1 VRFELINPA
10 ELGAPRGWTNG
21 VLAPAGGRVLFVA
34 GQAGWR
40 DADGPAPG
48 FVEQFTAA
56 LDRTLAVL
64 RQAGAA
70 PTDVARMTVY
80 VTDVAAYR
88 AARGGLREVW
98 RARFGSYFPAMAL
111 VEVTGLVERAAVVEI
126 ETTAVL
132 GERR

>member
-1 VRFELINPA
+1 VSFELINPR

-21 VLAPAGGRVLFVA
+21 VVAPANGRLLFVA

-56 LDRTLAVL
+56 LDRTLAVV
-64 RQAGAA
+64 RQAGGR
-70 PTDVARMTVY
+70 PTDVVRMTVY
-80 VTDVAAYR
+80 VTDVEAYR
-88 AARGGLREVW
+88 AARKALGEAW
-98 RARFGSYFPAMAL
+98 RPRFGTYYPAMAL
-111 VEVTGLVERAAVVEI
+111 VEVTGLVERTAAVEI

-132 GERR
+132 GAR

>member
-1 VRFELINPA
+1 VSFELINPR

-21 VLAPAGGRVLFVA
+21 VVAPAGGRLLFVA

-48 FVEQFTAA
+48 FVEQFAAA

-64 RQAGAA
+64 REAGGG

-80 VTDVAAYR
+80 VTDVEAYR
-88 AARGGLREVW
+88 AARKALGEVW
-98 RARFGSYFPAMAL
+98 RPRFGSYYPAMAL
-111 VEVTGLVERAAVVEI
+111 VQVMGLVERGAVVEI

-132 GERR
+132 GGR

>member
-1 VRFELINPA
+1 MTFELINPA

-21 VLAPAGGRVLFVA
+21 VVAPAGGRLVFVA

-48 FVEQFTAA
+48 FVDQFAAA

-64 RQAGAA
+64 RDAGAGA
-70 PTDVARMTVY
+70 TDVVRMTVY

-88 AARGGLREVW
+88 AARRALGEVW
-98 RARFGSYFPAMAL
+98 RARFGTYYPAMAL
-111 VEVTGLVERAAVVEI
+111 LEVTGLVERGAMIEI
-126 ETTAVL
+126 ETTAVI
-132 GERR
+132 GGR